1 MLAYSEMLCFSLST
15 KCIYLSP
22 YYEKTVISKEY
33 TGSLDFH
40 IVGVDCIDFVTEYV
54 GNLHIFEY
62 STLNILNNRLSS
74 ALNLCIFL
82 LIWYS
87 F

>member
-1 MLAYSEMLCFSLST
+1 MLAYSEMLYFSLST

-33 TGSLDFH
+33 TGSLNFH
-40 IVGVDCIDFVTEYV
+40 IMEVDCIDFVTKYV
-54 GNLHIFEY
+54 GNLLIFEY
-62 STLNILNNRLSS
+62 STPNILNNRLLS

-82 LIWYS
+82 LILYS